1 MSINLV
7 EFAYNVHSNALKKGF
22 WNDNNGNIFYLK
34 QVAMI
39 HAEVSE
45 ITEAIAKKED
55 PDKIVVEMADV
66 IIRVLDL
73 WAGMNHDGVFKKSIE
88 TALKEKA
95 EYNKTRPYM
104 HGKQA

>member
-1 MSINLV
+1 MSVNLS
-7 EFAYNVHSNALKKGF
+7 EFAYAVHSNAVKKGF
-22 WNDNNGNIFYLK
+22 WNDNNGKIFYLK

-39 HAEVSE
+39 HSEVSE
-45 ITEAIAKKED
+45 ITEVISKGED
-55 PDKIVVEMADV
+55 PEKAVLEMADV

-73 WAGMNHDGVFKKSIE
+73 WAGMNHDGVFKGNIE
-88 TALKEKA
+88 TVMKEKA